1 MNKLSFRTNEMRQ
14 CLLVVLL
21 LFFLSANAYAEEQY
35 KKFGKG
41 KLVFVEQNLTIDV
54 EVATTKMQRTIGLMF
69 REQLRVNSGMLFD
82 FEQEEMQRIWMRN
95 TLIPLDVIFIS
106 EKGVVVS
113 ILKNRLP
120 CTKEPCVIYESIENA
135 RYMLE
140 INAGMTVRNK
150 VDVGQEVLFVL

>member
-1 MNKLSFRTNEMRQ
+1 MNKLSFRGNGMRQ
-14 CLLVVLL
+14 YLLILL
-21 LFFLSANAYAEEQY
+21 MFSLSANAYAEEQY
-35 KKFGKG
+35 KKFGLG
-41 KLVFVEQNLTIDV
+41 KVVFVKQDLTIDV

-82 FEQEEMQRIWMRN
+82 FEKEAIQRVWMRN

-120 CTKEPCVIYESIENA
+120 CTKEPCVIYESIEKA

-140 INAGMTVRNK
+140 IDAGMAVRNK
-150 VDVGQEVLFVL
+150 VDVGQEVMFFL